1 MKINFLLRAT
11 PSSIMRHLNILFSFA
26 DLHTFYYLVI
36 LTHLFGRPQQVAG
49 SKQARVFKP
58 ADILLG
64 GLFPVHKSAV
74 NDDSCAPLFKEGVV
88 LTEAMIYAVKYVNEN
103 KLLPHDISMGYD
115 IRDTCSKVLTAL
127 KTSLY
132 FVNGRKVLSEQNWNS
147 TTGNVMMPT
156 AANKQPIT
164 VLGAG
169 NSVIS
174 SAVNN
179 ILSIFRVPQIGY
191 ASTSRLLSNKNR
203 YPTFLRTVPPD
214 SHQGRAIA
222 RIVSHFGW
230 NYVALLASD
239 DIYGRP
245 LAETFKTE
253 AKKFGV
259 CLAVDILIPY
269 DPSEETIRK
278 TVGKLRQNKSIEVIL
293 LFTSEREAG
302 EILYQAA
309 QQDVTQKIWIG
320 SDSWADSPK
329 IAEDNADIVEGMF
342 RIINQP
348 TVVPDFME
356 YFYQLNPFNNDH
368 SSWFLAFWQEIFQ
381 CNMSEKNFTS
391 PNGDRAPF
399 IAKTCSG
406 EERLAEKLIKTD
418 AVFSRVSYV
427 LDAVLSV
434 VYSVRKICG
443 SDFATRTN
451 GDMSRR
457 ETCINRV
464 TPSSVLSQ
472 IFNITF
478 TSVTNRTVSFDK
490 NGDGVGRYDI
500 INLQGKNRHNA
511 TFLKIGEYDG
521 KTGLLKID
529 SHRIHWPGGVTS
541 PPIGRCSL
549 ECPPGTFKIVM
560 KPLCCWECKVCPSG
574 SISNASG
581 VSTCTQCHAD
591 TIPNDNKTKCIAVP
605 TRFLRWDSVWA
616 WVLSGTTILCV
627 LACVFTAGV
636 FLRHKETPIVKA
648 ANREISFLL
657 LFGLMIGFLVPF
669 AYIGKPTDTSC
680 KIQIILFGA
689 SFAFSLSIV
698 LARINRTIVVF
709 RYSKVT
715 PKSQSK
721 FLKKYL
727 SMFLY
732 NRTQIMLA
740 LFFTVIELLLCVA
753 WLLSSPPRVTAR
765 RLTLTERLLMCETRT
780 SFGQIISNAFIIFLS
795 LLCTFVAFKSRKLPQ
810 NYNEAKFI
818 SFAMFVFNFI
828 WLTFVGAFYGTP
840 DGHHNVII
848 SCFAILASNFA
859 ILALIFG
866 PKLHIILFRPALN
879 QMTVFRALTAQY
891 TFRSSRRS
899 SAITSDMMG
908 SSCVL
913 KENKCVQTSV
923 TMTEEHASD
932 KVVNGL
938 AIGPAHACKGT
949 TLRRVMRPETIGNKA
964 DYMARSK
971 WGKVGGL
978 IAKTVSDSAL
988 NKLGEKAKAP
998 GLDIE
1003 RTRRASTIEETSKLL
1018 TGKVEREKGSLIRNS
1033 SLNHL
1038 KCRPLTPIE
1047 ESKAV
1052 PECVLSSQMKNSLIQ
1067 RTEQNNFLSKGQ
1079 KLESEV

>member
-1 MKINFLLRAT
+1 MLN
-11 PSSIMRHLNILFSFA
+11 LNILFNSN
-26 DLHTFYYLVI
+26 DLQTFYYLVI
-36 LTHLFGRPQQVAG
+36 LMHLFGRPQQVA
-49 SKQARVFKP
+49 SSSQARVFSP
-58 ADILLG
+58 ADVLLG
-64 GLFPVHKSAV
+64 GLFPVHKSAIH
-74 NDDSCAPLFKEGVV
+74 DDSCVPLFKEGVV
-88 LTEAMIYAVKYVNEN
+88 LTEATVYAVKYVNEN
-103 KLLPHDISMGYD
+103 KLLPYDISLGYD

-127 KTSLY
+127 KTSLD
-132 FVNGRKVLSEQNWNS
+132 FVNGRKVLSERNWNS
-147 TTGNVMMPT
+147 TAGNVMP
-156 AANKQPIT
+156 AAVSKQPIA

-179 ILSIFRVPQIGY
+179 ILGIFKVPQIGY

-222 RIVSHFGW
+222 NIVSHFGW
-230 NYVALLASD
+230 NYAALLASD

-259 CLAVDILIPY
+259 CLAIDILIPY
-269 DPSEETIRK
+269 DPTMEIIRK
-278 TVGKLRQNKSIEVIL
+278 TVGKLRQNKNIKVVL
-293 LFTSEREAG
+293 LFTSDREAAD
-302 EILYQAA
+302 ILYQAR
-309 QQDVTQKIWIG
+309 QQQVTQKIWIG
-320 SDSWADSPK
+320 SDSWADSPE
-329 IAEDNADIVEGMF
+329 IAEDNADVVEGMF
-342 RIINQP
+342 GIINQP

-356 YFYQLNPFNNDH
+356 YFYKLNPFNNNH
-368 SSWFLAFWQEIFQ
+368 NSWFVELWEGIFQ
-381 CNMSEKNFTS
+381 CSISEKNLTS

-399 IAKTCSG
+399 MTKNCTG
-406 EERLAEKLIKTD
+406 EERLADKLLKTD
-418 AVFSRVSYV
+418 AIFSRVSYV

-434 VYSVRKICG
+434 VHSVRKICD
-443 SDFATRTN
+443 SDFATRT
-451 GDMSRR
+451 SRDLSR
-457 ETCINRV
+457 KETCINRV
-464 TPSSVLSQ
+464 TPSSVLSY

-500 INLQGKNRHNA
+500 INLQGKNRHK
-511 TFLKIGEYDG
+511 TSFLKIGEYDG

-529 SHRIHWPGGVTS
+529 SNRIHWPGGVTS
-541 PPIGRCSL
+541 PPTGRCSL
-549 ECPPGTFKIVM
+549 ECPPGTFKVVM
-560 KPLCCWECKVCPSG
+560 KPICCWECKACPSG
-574 SISNASG
+574 SISNESGASI
-581 VSTCTQCHAD
+581 CTQCHSD
-591 TIPNDNKTKCIAVP
+591 KIPNDNKTKCIVVP
-605 TRFLRWDSVWA
+605 TRFLRWGSAWA
-616 WVLSGTTILCV
+616 WVLSGTIFLCE
-627 LACVFTAGV
+627 LACAITVGI

-657 LFGLMIGFLVPF
+657 LFGLMMGFLVPL
-669 AYIGKPTDTSC
+669 AYIGKPTDSSC
-680 KIQIILFGA
+680 KIQVLLFGA
-689 SFAFSLSIV
+689 SFAFSLAIV

-709 RYSKVT
+709 KYSKVT
-715 PKSQSK
+715 PRSQSK

-765 RLTLTERLLMCETRT
+765 RLTLTESLLMCETRT
-780 SFGQIISNAFIIFLS
+780 SFGHIISNAFIIFLS

-840 DGHHNVII
+840 DGEHNVII
-848 SCFAILASNFA
+848 NCFAILASNFA

-891 TFRSSRRS
+891 TFRPSRRS

-908 SSCVL
+908 SCCVL
-913 KENKCVQTSV
+913 KENKSVQTCG
-923 TMTEEHASD
+923 TMTEEHVRERTVND
-932 KVVNGL
+932 LVNGPATGL
-938 AIGPAHACKGT
+938 AVINDVQACKET
-949 TLRRVMRPETIGNKA
+949 TFERVIRPETTENKE
-964 DYMARSK
+964 DNMARSK
-971 WGKVGGL
+971 WGRVRGL

-988 NKLGEKAKAP
+988 NKVVENANTP
-998 GLDIE
+998 GLDNIE
-1003 RTRRASTIEETSKLL
+1003 RARNASTIDDTSQ
-1018 TGKVEREKGSLIRNS
+1018 TGSVERGKGSLSRNS

-1038 KCRPLTPIE
+1038 KCPLMSID
-1047 ESKAV
+1047 ESKTV
-1052 PECVLSSQMKNSLIQ
+1052 PVCVLSLKEKHPLPQG
-1067 RTEQNNFLSKGQ
+1067 TEQNNFVSKGQ